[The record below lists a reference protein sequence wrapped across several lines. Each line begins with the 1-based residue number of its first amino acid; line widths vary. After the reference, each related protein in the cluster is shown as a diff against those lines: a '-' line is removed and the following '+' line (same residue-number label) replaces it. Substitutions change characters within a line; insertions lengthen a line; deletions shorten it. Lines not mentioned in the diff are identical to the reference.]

1 MATVE
6 SRSARTRKTT
16 RSKPEAPMAAA
27 GRPSEDEIRLLAY
40 RLYEMR
46 SSAGID
52 GNADA
57 DWIEAER
64 LLISDGDPN
73 TRVRTDG

>member
-1 MATVE
+1 MATLQ

-16 RSKPEAPMAAA
+16 RSKPEAPRAAVS
-27 GRPSEDEIRLLAY
+27 RPSEDEIRLLAY

-46 SSAGID
+46 SAAGIGGD
-52 GNADA
+52 ADA

-64 LLISDGDPN
+64 LLISDGDPS
-73 TRVRTDG
+73 TRRAVGN